1 MFQQH
6 VIIHLGNECCFGS
19 LEVIV
24 FELAHVAADPVL
36 SECHELV
43 VILELHAEGH
53 YCEKEVEVDKVRV
66 EVELRSNM
74 R

>member
-36 SECHELV
+36 SESDELI
-43 VILELHAEGH
+43 VILELHAE
-53 YCEKEVEVDKVRV
+53 CDECKEEVEIHKV
-66 EVELRSNM
+66 
-74 R
+74 